1 MIPTFLRRLH
11 LLMTG
16 KTNQEKLPTRVRT
29 AIKQQQEASE
39 IVIGWVQLCIVSAFG
54 VLYAVAPKTFT
65 DEADFAPVP
74 WALGAYLI
82 FTLIRMLL
90 AYLRHLPHW
99 MLVVSVIVD
108 MVLLLALIWS
118 FHLQY
123 EQPASFYLKAP
134 TLLYVFIFISLRSLR
149 FEAGFVVL
157 SGIVA
162 AVGWLLMVLYAVMV
176 EPGDQMITRNYVE
189 YLTSNKVLLGAE
201 FDKVISIL
209 MVTAVLTVAILRA
222 QRLLIRSVI
231 GSTAAQDL
239 SRFVPDEVARRI
251 TSSDEG
257 VDLGQGEVREATIL
271 FTDIANFT
279 TIGEQLSPEQL
290 INTLNE
296 YFAVVAQP
304 IERFNGVICQFQG
317 DAILASFNLPE
328 AHPDHAANAVNAAI
342 EIQKLLVDRTFG
354 SGINLQSRIG
364 INSGLVVGGLVGTPD
379 RLGYTIHGDDVNL
392 AARLEQL
399 NKEHNT
405 SILISGRT
413 CELAGWHNFPFKF
426 IREVKVRG
434 RHELV
439 KIYTVDDE

>member
-1 MIPTFLRRLH
+1 MIPKFLRRLH
-11 LLMTG
+11 QWLAG
-16 KTNQEKLPTRVRT
+16 ENNQEQLPARVLVV
-29 AIKQQQEASE
+29 IKQQQEASE
-39 IVIGWVQLCIVSAFG
+39 VLIGWVQLCIVVAFG

-65 DEADFAPVP
+65 EEADFAPVP
-74 WALGAYLI
+74 WALSAYLI
-82 FTLIRMLL
+82 FTIIRIWL
-90 AYLRHLPHW
+90 AYRRQLPYW
-99 MLVVSVIVD
+99 MLVLSVIVD

-149 FEAGFVVL
+149 FDAGFVVL
-157 SGIVA
+157 SGVVA
-162 AVGWLLMVLYAVMV
+162 AIGWLLLVFYAVV
-176 EPGDQMITRNYVE
+176 KSGENVITRNYIE
-189 YLTSNKVLLGAE
+189 YLTSNMILLGAE

-209 MVTAVLTVAILRA
+209 VVTVVLTVAIVRA
-222 QRLLIRSVI
+222 RQLLVRSVV

-239 SRFVPDEVARRI
+239 SRFVPHEVVERI
-251 TSSDEG
+251 ASSDEG

-304 IERFNGVICQFQG
+304 IDKYDGVICQFQG
-317 DAILASFNLPE
+317 DAILASFNLPK
-328 AHPDHAANAVNAAI
+328 AHSDHAANAVNAAI
-342 EIQKLLVDRTFG
+342 EIQKLLVNRTFG
-354 SGINLQSRIG
+354 SGINLESRVG

-399 NKEHNT
+399 NKENST
-405 SILISGRT
+405 KILISEHT
-413 CELAGWHNFPFKF
+413 CKLAGWKNFPFKF
-426 IREVKVRG
+426 IQEVQVRG
-434 RHELV
+434 RHEFA
-439 KIYTVDDE
+439 KIYTVNSV

>member
-1 MIPTFLRRLH
+1 MTPNFLRRLH
-11 LLMTG
+11 LWMAG
-16 KTNQEKLPTRVRT
+16 ESNQEKLPTRVRD

-74 WALGAYLI
+74 WALGIYLI
-82 FTLIRMLL
+82 FTLIRIWL
-90 AYLRHLPHW
+90 AYRRHLPFW

-108 MVLLLALIWS
+108 MLLLLALIWS

-123 EQPASFYLKAP
+123 EQPPSFYLKAP
-134 TLLYVFIFISLRSLR
+134 TLLYVFIFIVLRSLR

-162 AVGWLLMVLYAVMV
+162 AGGWLLMVFYAVMV
-176 EPGDQMITRNYVE
+176 ESGEQMITRNYVE

-209 MVTAVLTVAILRA
+209 VVTIVLTVAIMRA
-222 QRLLIRSVI
+222 QRLLVRSVV

-251 TSSDEG
+251 TSSDERI
-257 VDLGQGEVREATIL
+257 DLGQGEVREATIL
-271 FTDIANFT
+271 FADIANFT
-279 TIGEQLSPEQL
+279 TIGEQLAPEQL

-304 IERFNGVICQFQG
+304 IERFHGVICQFQG

-328 AHPDHAANAVNAAI
+328 AHPDHASNAVNAAI
-342 EIQKLLVDRTFG
+342 EIQQLLVDRTFG
-354 SGINLQSRIG
+354 SGINLRSRIG

-392 AARLEQL
+392 SARLEQL
-399 NKEHNT
+399 NKEHKT
-405 SILISGRT
+405 SILISEHT
-413 CELAGWHNFPFKF
+413 CELAGWDNFTFKF
-426 IREVKVRG
+426 IQEVTVRG
-434 RHELV
+434 RHETV
-439 KIYTVDDE
+439 KIYTVDH